1 MDKFAPRDKQGHYL
15 EAYEPVVCTW
25 KKLQIY
31 TNCPGNQ
38 SNIWDV
44 YKRNLDAAYD
54 WPPIDEFHFLHTMVS
69 HNIWNL
75 FSFLPTYLCM
85 RPMYEPVLVSIL

>member
-15 EAYEPVVCTW
+15 EAYQPVVCTW

-54 WPPIDEFHFLHTMVS
+54 WPPIDEFHFQFHLQAARTLNATGIRNS
-69 HNIWNL
+69 
-75 FSFLPTYLCM
+75 
-85 RPMYEPVLVSIL
+85 RLVDNPLMIQKRIDWI